1 MNEST
6 NPLLRRL
13 RLAQWL
19 VIPLAVAVGVELGM
33 RRWIRNKPVLFW
45 DHVQQVADEGPIDFL
60 FIGSSRT
67 AAAIDEDAFAEAAS
81 ARLGRPVRAVNVG
94 MGWSQLP
101 QHWMGLRNLL
111 ERRPDALR
119 GATVFLEAPALLPMH
134 ARWDGPWYLP
144 GREDLLIQVGR
155 PADLPGLWNSPATL
169 EGKLGMT
176 FRMLTAN
183 SAACKNCE
191 RMGARIRERAREI
204 VRDTSATLGQA
215 ARGLTPTDGF
225 RPAADLRSAGGIRT
239 DEEAVA
245 GARELAHKVAAET
258 LAAQGPWRDWDETVL
273 ADIVDLAVRGG
284 ARVVFYEM
292 PLHSLQ
298 ARVEATPLRDE
309 DRILAAG
316 WLADRGLP
324 MLRPDFRTA
333 DDDFPDIWHLRG
345 SAAPAFSR
353 AVLEAWLAHRRR

>member
-1 MNEST
+1 MTPST
-6 NPLLRRL
+6 TPLLRRL

-33 RRWIRNKPVLFW
+33 RRWIRSRPVDFW
-45 DHVQQVADEGPIDFL
+45 DRVQQVADDGPIDFL

-111 ERRPDALR
+111 ERHPDALR
-119 GATVFLEAPALLPMH
+119 GATVFIEAPALLPMH
-134 ARWDGPWYLP
+134 TRWDGPWYLP
-144 GREDLLIQVGR
+144 SREDLLIQVAG
-155 PADLPGLWNSPATL
+155 PADLPEFWASPATL
-169 EGKLGMT
+169 EGKLGT
-176 FRMLTAN
+176 TVRVLTSG

-204 VRDTSATLGQA
+204 VRDTSAALGQA
-215 ARGLTPTDGF
+215 ARNLTPTDGF

-245 GARELAHKVAAET
+245 AARRLAERIAAEELAE
-258 LAAQGPWRDWDETVL
+258 QGPWRDWDDTVL

-298 ARVEATPLRDE
+298 ARVEATPLRDQ
-309 DRILAAG
+309 DRALAAD
-316 WLADRGLP
+316 WLAGRGLP
-324 MLRPDFRTA
+324 MLRPDFPTV